1 MSATLRSAFV
11 SALCALV
18 LSACGGG
25 GSDKPPEAR
34 TLQLFGDSTQH
45 EAADSYRAKYGA
57 ARVIDSSVSGTN
69 SRDGV
74 ALLPSVRGDVLLV
87 NFGANDAV
95 LADPT
100 HLTPIAEYKANLR
113 LIAAAP
119 ARVIFETPN
128 PQTSDLRNLPPYV
141 QAMRE
146 VAAETG
152 TQLIDVYACMSASPG
167 WQGLI
172 RDGVHPSIPVGYDW
186 IVANCVAPALVG
198 VL

>member
-1 MSATLRSAFV
+1 MKTILHF
-11 SALCALV
+11 ALACLCLV
-18 LSACGGG
+18 LAACGGG
-25 GSDKPPEAR
+25 GSDTPPEAR

-45 EAADSYRAKYGA
+45 EAADSYRTKYGA
-57 ARVIDSSVSGTN
+57 ARVIDSSVAGTK
-69 SRDGV
+69 SSDGV
-74 ALLPSVRGDVLLV
+74 ALLASVRGDVLLV

-95 LADPT
+95 INDPT
-100 HLTPIAEYKANLR
+100 HLTPIETYKANLR
-113 LIAAAP
+113 LLAAAP

-128 PQTSDLRNLPPYV
+128 PETSDLRDLAPYA

-152 TQLIDVYACMSASPG
+152 TRLIDVYACVLASPG
-167 WQGLI
+167 WQGLL

-186 IVANCVAPALVG
+186 IVTNCVAPALVG